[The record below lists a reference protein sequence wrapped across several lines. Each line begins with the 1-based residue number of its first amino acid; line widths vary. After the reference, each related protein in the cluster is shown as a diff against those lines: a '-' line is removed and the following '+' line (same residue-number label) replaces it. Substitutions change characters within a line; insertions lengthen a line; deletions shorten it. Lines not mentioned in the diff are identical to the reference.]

1 MQVGR
6 LRSLFSSQGK
16 VGGRLSHFS
25 HQWASITSDQWVLQT
40 VTGYHIEFYASPVQ
54 QSHPIPLRFASSD
67 TVLVDREV
75 ADLWRK
81 AAIQPVPDNSAGFLS
96 NIFLVRKKDSG
107 LRPVINLRA
116 LNGFVLYRHFKME
129 GIHCLRDLLLPSDW
143 MVKIDLKDAYLTVP
157 MAPTSQTFLRFF
169 WNGQIW
175 QFTCLPFGLSS
186 APWCFTKLLKPVVH
200 FLRSRGVRMI
210 IYLDDMLIM
219 SQDKERLLSHTELTL
234 RLLTS
239 LGFLINWDKSVLVPS
254 RSMEFLGFLT
264 DSVHTSLSLPAGKV
278 RSIRRELRVV
288 LRKGRFSL
296 RTLARIVG
304 LLAASIQAI
313 FPGPLHY
320 RALQRLKARHLQ
332 RGLGYSDVIALS
344 SDAREEL
351 VWWLKHLDAW
361 NGRAIFGVAPDIV
374 IESDASLVGW
384 GARRGLVSTGGR
396 WSLDERDL
404 HINYL
409 ELLAGSFALKSLAG
423 DRVDCCVLLR
433 MDNVSAVRYV
443 NRLGGTRSKPLAEL
457 ARDFWHFCLDRNIM
471 VQAEYLP
478 GLSNAVADWNSRF
491 LSDRSDWMLHGQVF
505 SSLEGL
511 WGPLHVDLFASRLN
525 RRLPRFFSW
534 RPDPEALAV
543 DAFLQPWFPDRNYAF
558 PPFALIAR
566 TILAVRRQAA
576 GAGGGHPTSATV
588 IPSSPGGSV
597 GFTSRVGPG
606 QVASVDGLAHF
617 RGRESAQS
625 LSQSAQFLLAESWA
639 PGTRAMY
646 QSAWSAWHRWCM
658 ARDLDP
664 VSAAPVAVVNFLSSL
679 FDQGKAYRTINMY
692 RSAISAGHMPVDG
705 APVGQCPV
713 VCRLLRGI
721 RFSRPPQSR
730 YQSLWDVNLV
740 LDFLE
745 AWPPNGDLSLKQ
757 LSAKLTMLLCLISF
771 RRVADVH
778 ALDLHRRSFVPE
790 GVRFDIRR
798 RTKSNSRSILYPAF
812 PLRPQL
818 CVVRCLQEYE
828 LRTVDLRCSN
838 WPQLLISFRKPH
850 FPVSTASLA
859 RWVRW
864 VMHLAG
870 IDVTLFGA
878 HSSRGAVAS
887 RTFQAGGRL
896 EDILRAADWSRESTF
911 REFYFKPMSHVSNDV
926 VMQL

>member
-1 MQVGR
+1 
-6 LRSLFSSQGK
+6 
-16 VGGRLSHFS
+16 
-25 HQWASITSDQWVLQT
+25 
-40 VTGYHIEFYASPVQ
+40 
-54 QSHPIPLRFASSD
+54 
-67 TVLVDREV
+67 
-75 ADLWRK
+75 
-81 AAIQPVPDNSAGFLS
+81 
-96 NIFLVRKKDSG
+96 
-107 LRPVINLRA
+107 
-116 LNGFVLYRHFKME
+116 ME

-254 RSMEFLGFLT
+254 RSMEFLGFLI

-404 HINYL
+404 HINCL

-566 TILAVRRQAA
+566 TILAVRRQ
-576 GAGGGHPTSATV
+576 GATV
-588 IPSSPGGSV
+588 VLVTPFWPSQPWFPQLLELAVDIP
-597 GFTSRVGPG
+597 
-606 QVASVDGLAHF
+606 
-617 RGRESAQS
+617 
-625 LSQSAQFLLAESWA
+625 
-639 PGTRAMY
+639 
-646 QSAWSAWHRWCM
+646 
-658 ARDLDP
+658 
-664 VSAAPVAVVNFLSSL
+664 
-679 FDQGKAYRTINMY
+679 
-692 RSAISAGHMPVDG
+692 
-705 APVGQCPV
+705 
-713 VCRLLRGI
+713 RLLPSFPHLLVDPLGL
-721 RFSRPPQSR
+721 PHE
-730 YQSLWDVNLV
+730 LV
-740 LDFLE
+740 LDRSLLLM
-745 AWPPNGDLSLKQ
+745 AWLISGDENLPNLFRSQ
-757 LSAKLTMLLCLISF
+757 LSSF
-771 RRVADVH
+771 WRNH
-778 ALDLHRRSFVPE
+778 GHLVPE
-790 GVRFDIRR
+790 PC
-798 RTKSNSRSILYPAF
+798 TSRLG
-812 PLRPQL
+812 QL
-818 CVVRCLQEYE
+818 GIAGAWHGIWIPFQQLQ
-828 LRTVDLRCSN
+828 
-838 WPQLLISFRKPH
+838 WQ
-850 FPVSTASLA
+850 
-859 RWVRW
+859 
-864 VMHLAG
+864 
-870 IDVTLFGA
+870 
-878 HSSRGAVAS
+878 
-887 RTFQAGGRL
+887 
-896 EDILRAADWSRESTF
+896 
-911 REFYFKPMSHVSNDV
+911 
-926 VMQL
+926 